1 MAKKHNLKA
10 EKAKRNKAY
19 ALKYKKRRPA
29 FGRPMRSARPAPMS
43 APGSEGA
50 PAVSV

>member
-29 FGRPMRSARPAPMS
+29 FGRPMRSARPAPS
-43 APGSEGA
+43 AAPAGTDA
-50 PAVSV
+50 PAVPV

>member
-29 FGRPMRSARPAPMS
+29 FGRSARAPRPPMAAPAES
-43 APGSEGA
+43 A
-50 PAVSV
+50 PAVV

>member
-19 ALKYKKRRPA
+19 ALQFKKRRPA
-29 FGRPMRSARPAPMS
+29 FGGRFGRPARPAFS
-43 APGSEGA
+43 QTVEAPVEA
-50 PAVSV
+50 